1 MNKSE
6 PMNAFG
12 YLSLANLCLF
22 ILACWLIFVTART
35 LIKAY
40 RPPLSDIPGPWIAK
54 FTRLWLM
61 QAINTRSW
69 DKINI
74 RLHRR
79 YGGFE
84 TLSLYHLEL
93 SNLRVGPIVR
103 ISPNEYSID
112 DPDAARIIYRTRDE
126 LVKVWQQFHL

>member
-1 MNKSE
+1 MNV
-6 PMNAFG
+6 FG
-12 YLSLANLCLF
+12 YLSLANTCLV
-22 ILACWLIFVTART
+22 ILACWLMFVTART
-35 LIKAY
+35 FIKAY

-61 QAINTRSW
+61 RAINTRSW

-74 RLHRR
+74 RLHRQ
-79 YGGFE
+79 YGGFQ
-84 TLSLYHLEL
+84 TLSWYTLEL
-93 SNLRVGPIVR
+93 SNLCVGPIVR

-126 LVKVWQQFHL
+126 LVKVWR